1 MSGRQETQDSR
12 PEASRA
18 ADRRG
23 PAPVLDRAAPD
34 PAGLR
39 ASAIF
44 ICFNQRETVEAAFE
58 SLLAQTVPLEI
69 VASDDASTDGTIEV
83 LLECAARHRGPHS
96 ISVYRQPV
104 NLGIRGN
111 FVFAFERTRSPW
123 VALFEGD
130 DRSQAERIERQLE
143 LATRPGLRLV
153 GSELR
158 LPRGDLP
165 PGTWRYPGLEHRP
178 NFDGDWMLRG
188 CGLLIHR
195 DLVDRFPPIPRATV
209 AVDLLLNWRCLRHF
223 GVTARAV
230 VGEPLVDYRM
240 TLAGATRSMQLPR
253 DSAALPRVARRQWRE
268 IVALSLDT
276 RRTRSRCCDLPVD
289 AVMTAATDE
298 WIDQRRHFA
307 RILRAV
313 ERGPRGRAMGTM
325 LVEFAAGRSPRR
337 MTLGLLRRSFVCGK
351 CAWAGAESRN
361 AGMTATLPALRPWP
375 AAAETVV
382 ARFDQDGLTE
392 PAAAIV
398 IPCFEMA
405 EWVGAAVS
413 SALAQTVPVEI
424 VVRDDASGDDTV
436 AAVLAAV
443 EAGFPGSRAI
453 RVIVVRGE
461 HNLGL
466 GLNFSLA
473 LRHTR
478 ARWVF
483 NFDADDVSSPERVA
497 ATLGAASSVPDAA
510 IAFVG
515 CVNAERLDELPSFA
529 SLEAGD
535 LGPGRDQPWTRIGA
549 GMAIVRDLVETFG
562 PLGPAVLA
570 HDHHLRARA
579 LALGDEVVLGRRLVK
594 RRVHDRNASHVLL
607 DQGDPVRLGR
617 NVADQW
623 CLVEDIAGIVRALPN
638 AGGAFETRYRA
649 LIDDVIRRWYSLA
662 ERGRDSPTV
671 HQRRVV
677 RSLWAHSGRGLGW
690 ARTEAGGHLRR
701 FLRAWR
707 GKP

>member
-96 ISVYRQPV
+96 VRVYRQPV

-158 LPRGDLP
+158 LLRGDLP

-178 NFDGDWMLRG
+178 DFDGDWVLRG

-223 GVTARAV
+223 GMPGRAV

-240 TLAGATRSMQLPR
+240 ASTGATRSMQLN
-253 DSAALPRVARRQWRE
+253 VAGSDLRRTVRRQWRE

-276 RRTRSRCCDLPVD
+276 RRTRARCHDLEVD
-289 AVMTAATDE
+289 AKICELADE
-298 WIDQRRHFA
+298 WLGRRIVTA
-307 RILRAV
+307 LQLRALQ
-313 ERGPRGRAMGTM
+313 RGR
-325 LVEFAAGRSPRR
+325 RWR
-337 MTLGLLRRSFVCGK
+337 
-351 CAWAGAESRN
+351 
-361 AGMTATLPALRPWP
+361 
-375 AAAETVV
+375 
-382 ARFDQDGLTE
+382 
-392 PAAAIV
+392 AAI
-398 IPCFEMA
+398 
-405 EWVGAAVS
+405 
-413 SALAQTVPVEI
+413 
-424 VVRDDASGDDTV
+424 
-436 AAVLAAV
+436 
-443 EAGFPGSRAI
+443 
-453 RVIVVRGE
+453 
-461 HNLGL
+461 
-466 GLNFSLA
+466 
-473 LRHTR
+473 
-478 ARWVF
+478 
-483 NFDADDVSSPERVA
+483 
-497 ATLGAASSVPDAA
+497 GAASRMVVDWPRWRQHAGLFA
-510 IAFVG
+510 
-515 CVNAERLDELPSFA
+515 RL
-529 SLEAGD
+529 
-535 LGPGRDQPWTRIGA
+535 
-549 GMAIVRDLVETFG
+549 
-562 PLGPAVLA
+562 
-570 HDHHLRARA
+570 
-579 LALGDEVVLGRRLVK
+579 
-594 RRVHDRNASHVLL
+594 
-607 DQGDPVRLGR
+607 
-617 NVADQW
+617 
-623 CLVEDIAGIVRALPN
+623 
-638 AGGAFETRYRA
+638 Y
-649 LIDDVIRRWYSLA
+649 
-662 ERGRDSPTV
+662 
-671 HQRRVV
+671 
-677 RSLWAHSGRGLGW
+677 GL
-690 ARTEAGGHLRR
+690 T
-701 FLRAWR
+701 
-707 GKP
+707 